1 MSMTGRDCVLAAI
14 NHEEPERLPVD
25 FGGRHTTLHIQ
36 VHKELKRHLGIE
48 GGEEIFRQYWLQTVE
63 IDPRVNQ
70 RLGGDIA
77 AFCTGAPDNWKL
89 EVSEDRTFYDEWEA
103 GYHMPEGSNYFDYC
117 FHPLAKARSVQDID
131 DYSWPDPLNPGRFK
145 GLRQAVKQ
153 CFEQGEKA
161 IMLTVSPAGSWEHTW
176 TLRGPEQALMDIIVN
191 RDLYEEILD
200 RTVNF
205 QIAQWTRA
213 LEEVGEWVDVAA
225 LSDDLGTQ
233 NGPMM
238 SPKLYR
244 QLFKPRLTRLIS
256 AIRGMTRAKIYIHTD
271 GSVYGFLP
279 DLIDA
284 GIEIINPVQKEC
296 RNMEPERLKKEF
308 GDRLSFWGASVQTT
322 HLEQNTPSEVAA
334 EALSTIRTLAPGGG
348 FVFAPIH
355 NIQPGVP
362 PENIVALLDTARR
375 YGKYPIQS

>member
-36 VHKELKRHLGIE
+36 IHKELKRHLGIE
-48 GGEEIFRQYWLQTVE
+48 GGEEVFRQYWLQTVE

-70 RLGGDIA
+70 ILGGDIA

-89 EVSEDRTFYDEWEA
+89 EVSKDLVFYDEWGA
-103 GYHMPEGSNYFDYC
+103 GYHMPAGSNYFDYC
-117 FHPLAKARSVQDID
+117 YHPLAKAQTIQDLD
-131 DYSWPDPLNPGRFK
+131 DYPWPDPLNPGRFQ

-176 TLRGPEQALMDIIVN
+176 TLRGPEQALMDVIVN

-200 RTVNF
+200 RIVNF
-205 QIAQWTRA
+205 QIAQWTQA

-244 QLFKPRLTRLIS
+244 QLFKPRLIRLIA

-271 GSVYGFLP
+271 GSVYDFLP
-279 DLIDA
+279 DLIEA

-308 GDRLSFWGASVQTT
+308 GDRLCFWGASVQTT
-322 HLEQNTPSEVAA
+322 HLEQNTPSEVTA
-334 EALSTIRTLAPGGG
+334 EALATIRALAPGGG

-362 PENIVALLDTARR
+362 PENIVALLETARQ
-375 YGKYPIQS
+375 YGKYPIQ